1 MVEFADELPDGE
13 QIPLALYY
21 FADQSQRQ
29 IADAPGLSMSAVK
42 KRLERARHRLAE
54 RMQKWAHEYRYASTQ
69 PRPVATD
76 SLSAL
81 LTAAFARTFQ

>member
-54 RMQKWAHEYRYASTQ
+54 RMQKWAHEYRYASGYAGEGGSCGSN
-69 PRPVATD
+69 RH
-76 SLSAL
+76 S
-81 LTAAFARTFQ
+81 RGR